1 MLAGRS
7 SAITIQGG
15 SAVLD
20 LYPFI
25 EAAKQDLVAAVAL
38 AALVVVF
45 LDRPTGGDILLVAIG
60 LVVLLGVIEF
70 LNQPREPQAEVPP
83 PRAEGDHTLAGSG

>member
-1 MLAGRS
+1 MRR
-7 SAITIQGG
+7 GG
-15 SAVLD
+15 VARALQSGPVGPWVHDHRGVLR
-20 LYPFI
+20 
-25 EAAKQDLVAAVAL
+25 VAAVAL

-70 LNQPREPQAEVPP
+70 LDQPREPQVVVPP